1 MNCKNCGA
9 PLEDGQTVCGV
20 CGAQN
25 EAGIPAA
32 EEPVTAPAEENPTPA
47 EETPVPAEENSTPAE
62 EPPVPAVEI
71 PAPAAEEIPAMTI
84 PVSAVEPIPK
94 KKGKGGLI
102 AALVIAAVLIAGAV
116 LAALNWNTVSGWGR
130 NFIAKTFSSPEEYYR
145 AVETENMKGSCD
157 ALRQIASAAD
167 AAAPLMALQNGQ
179 YREGKLE
186 YRFNSEALGREL
198 LDLLQ
203 DEAGVDISWL
213 HNFGLYESVGKNE
226 DGVGGGMATLFLND
240 HDLLSASYAFDP
252 EGKMAYL
259 QVPMISEQYAYLDLA
274 EIRESLGDASLT
286 LMNGGVTT
294 RIDPATLADVAE
306 RAAAIFVSHITE
318 AEKGSAALTAGGLSK
333 SFDTIT
339 VHADGETLRDIAVEL
354 LDLMQNDSDMQ
365 EIFRGMLGVR
375 GMAEGEIPDY
385 LRDALTNMQESLAE
399 TKQELLDKTPEEL
412 TQELTMTL
420 YLNNMG
426 RIVGRDVELRD
437 GETLLALVRGAA
449 VAEGDSFGFR
459 LDITADEDGEA
470 WQLLLEGSG
479 ARGSGEL
486 TASMSASGR
495 DGDEELWKL
504 FDLDAAMNRSGDG
517 LRTELL
523 LTPSEELTDRITE
536 DVREELPE
544 AAVRL
549 IHSLRLKL
557 EMEGKAGNT
566 DITVSLLND
575 SEELLAFCMQIYA
588 VQPFEVSIPAEAIDI
603 DEWADA
609 IDYGKIMKLEQDLL
623 AALTEAGMPMSVL
636 YGAIG

>member
-32 EEPVTAPAEENPTPA
+32 EEPVTAPPAEENPTPA
-47 EETPVPAEENSTPAE
+47 EETPVPA
-62 EPPVPAVEI
+62 VEI
-71 PAPAAEEIPAMTI
+71 PAPAEDNPAPAAEVSPAMTI

-157 ALRQIASAAD
+157 ALRQIAAAAD
-167 AAAPLMALQNGQ
+167 AAAPLMELQNGQ
-179 YREGKLE
+179 YREGKAE
-186 YRFNSEALGREL
+186 YRFNIEALGREL
-198 LDLLQ
+198 QDLLQ

-213 HNFGLYESVGKNE
+213 HNFGLYESVGKNG
-226 DGVGGGMATLFLND
+226 DGVIGGMATLFLND
-240 HDLLSASYAFDP
+240 HDLLSAGYALDP

-286 LMNGGVTT
+286 LMNGGATT
-294 RIDPATLADVAE
+294 RIDPAALADVAE

-459 LDITADEDGEA
+459 LDITEDDGEE

-479 ARGSGEL
+479 VRGGGEL
-486 TASMSASGR
+486 TASMSASAR

-504 FDLDAAMNRSGDG
+504 FELDAAMNRSGDG
-517 LRTELL
+517 VRLEML

-536 DVREELPE
+536 DIREELPE

-557 EMEGKAGNT
+557 GMEGKAGNT
-566 DITVSLLND
+566 DITVGLLND
-575 SEELLAFCMQIYA
+575 SEELLAFCMKIYA
-588 VQPFEVSIPAEAIDI
+588 VQPFEVSIPADAIDI
-603 DEWADA
+603 QDWADA